1 MSIDPQ
7 TTVGRL
13 ITALPSTMALLQS
26 YGISLP
32 ETKDSP
38 LAKALADAHVDVD
51 EFLHAVEEIDWSAE
65 SPSKPQGE
73 PKR

>member
-1 MSIDPQ
+1 
-7 TTVGRL
+7 
-13 ITALPSTMALLQS
+13 MALLQS

-38 LAKALADAHVDVD
+38 LREALADAHVDVD

-65 SPSKPQGE
+65 SPLKPEGE
-73 PKR
+73 PSR